1 MDEDTRYRSKTVL
14 LRRFRRAPGRL
25 WRVPIWLVALLAV
38 AFAAGAYPWPVQ
50 SKQQDPGRV
59 TTSRAE
65 GVLQTNGQGTWRV
78 GRLNIVVDDTTVIA
92 QQRGKA
98 EPGSWVIVWGQQ
110 DRSGEMRAK
119 YIQVEH
125 AASLAGPTI
134 QLSGM
139 LRKKTSTWWMVEQ
152 TLIEITPDTVISG
165 QPQIGVLVRV
175 VATQQGEILR
185 ALAAEVLASDPKTP
199 LVEFEGAIM
208 SIADDKWQVD
218 DREILIDAYTNIV
231 GEPGI
236 GKIAEVQASQLSD
249 GRLLARAIRIV
260 NPADEASLNALV
272 ADIVP
277 ETSDTERWD
286 VIVFP
291 ESPWVDPTSAS
302 LHVNLNTYVDESRT
316 TAQTGVWAEMRGA
329 PLRAQE
335 YQADV
340 IRLEQP
346 VPVSITGEILPPP
359 TTTTSSGWGQINGQP
374 VWFGTAEP
382 GMAATKALL
391 GGTVAV
397 TGVRLGNGVIWAK
410 QVRSAEP

>member
-1 MDEDTRYRSKTVL
+1 V
-14 LRRFRRAPGRL
+14 
-25 WRVPIWLVALLAV
+25 
-38 AFAAGAYPWPVQ
+38 
-50 SKQQDPGRV
+50 
-59 TTSRAE
+59 E
-65 GVLQTNGQGTWRV
+65 GVLQTKDWGTWKV
-78 GRLNIVVDDTTVIA
+78 GGHNVLVDGTTVVA
-92 QQRGKA
+92 QKRGEA
-98 EPGSWVIVWGQQ
+98 EPGAWVIIWGQQ
-110 DRSGEMRAK
+110 NLPGEMRAE
-119 YIQVEH
+119 YIQVDRP
-125 AASLAGPTI
+125 ASLAGPTI

-139 LRKKTSTWWMVEQ
+139 LRKKTGTWWMVEQ

-165 QPQIGVLVRV
+165 QPEIGALVRV
-175 VATQQGEILR
+175 VATQQGDSLR
-185 ALAAEVLASDPKTP
+185 ALAAEVLAPDPKMP
-199 LVEFEGAIM
+199 LVEFEGTIM
-208 SIADDKWQVD
+208 SLADDRWQVD

-291 ESPWVDPTSAS
+291 ESPWADPTSAS
-302 LHVNLNTYVDESRT
+302 LHVSLNTYVDESRT

-329 PLRAQE
+329 PLGAQE

-346 VPVSITGEILPPP
+346 MPVSITGEILPPP
-359 TTTTSSGWGQINGQP
+359 TMPTPSGWGQINGQP
-374 VWFGTAEP
+374 VWFGSVAP
-382 GMAATKALL
+382 GMAATQALL
-391 GGTVAV
+391 GGNVAV

-410 QVRSAEP
+410 QVRSAQP